1 MPVSRRDADPILQ
14 RMIEWRKDPTAEATV
29 KLCETLRAERAPIAR
44 EEVAYISTTV
54 ARLHRGNLE
63 VLRSLGLLQL
73 ARGLIDEARVTFVRI
88 ADAER
93 LPPPPFP
100 PAKPRLA
107 IPSLAPP
114 QIVRKVTP
122 GEDSTSAH
130 RPPEMLL
137 AALCVLD
144 DDKALAQLVNPPDK
158 KVAPPGSALIA
169 TAPNKPARPPLPPP
183 RPPPRKASRSGRSSD
198 SSPPSR

>member
-88 ADAER
+88 ADAR
-93 LPPPPFP
+93 GLG
-100 PAKPRLA
+100 R
-107 IPSLAPP
+107 
-114 QIVRKVTP
+114 R
-122 GEDSTSAH
+122 
-130 RPPEMLL
+130 
-137 AALCVLD
+137 
-144 DDKALAQLVNPPDK
+144 VNPPGK
-158 KVAPPGSALIA
+158 KVARPGSALIA